1 MSRYARDESEGK
13 VGILDRWTR
22 SVARLQAAEVVRYF
36 ESLAQARRM
45 LLASNHHSRVGSQPR
60 LVLCRAGAVPG
71 GFMELLEFL
80 VQAIQI
86 GADRR

>member
-1 MSRYARDESEGK
+1 MEPRSADRGPLRCGRRKLFHYRPGSVSRYARDESEGK

-45 LLASNHHSRVGSQPR
+45 LLASNHHSRVGS
-60 LVLCRAGAVPG
+60 
-71 GFMELLEFL
+71 
-80 VQAIQI
+80 
-86 GADRR
+86 